1 MLTYLFDSNDLLSKF
16 RKHSIIAG
24 IIFILL
30 GAVGI
35 IFPAVM
41 SIATTLFIGWL
52 LFFGGI
58 LAGYHN
64 YQAHKKE
71 WLGWLKAFLLVL
83 MGLVIVFYPM
93 SGIATLG
100 LLLAIYFLLDG
111 FGSFGMAFTLRP
123 MKGWWWMLVNSI
135 ISIALGIL
143 FLIGWPLSSLL
154 LIGLLVGISL
164 FFDGLTLLMLGIAIK
179 VE

>member
-1 MLTYLFDSNDLLSKF
+1 MLTYLFDSNELLTQF

-35 IFPAVM
+35 IFPALM
-41 SIATTLFIGWL
+41 SVATTVFIGWL
-52 LFFGGI
+52 LFLSGI

-71 WLGWLKAFLLVL
+71 WLGWLKAFLFILI
-83 MGLVIVFYPM
+83 GLVIVFYPM

-123 MKGWWWMLVNSI
+123 MKNWGWMLVNSI
-135 ISIALGIL
+135 VSIALGIL

-154 LIGLLVGISL
+154 LIGLFVGISL